1 MYEPAMWNVK
11 NNKFEIVL
19 NEEYGQVSMY
29 IIEADRSASF
39 SEMIPPGPDN
49 CKWCPDDN

>member
-11 NNKFEIVL
+11 DNKFEIEL

-29 IIEADRSASF
+29 IIESNRSDSF
-39 SEMIPPGPDN
+39 SDHPPPGPDN
-49 CKWCPDDN
+49 CDWCPDNN